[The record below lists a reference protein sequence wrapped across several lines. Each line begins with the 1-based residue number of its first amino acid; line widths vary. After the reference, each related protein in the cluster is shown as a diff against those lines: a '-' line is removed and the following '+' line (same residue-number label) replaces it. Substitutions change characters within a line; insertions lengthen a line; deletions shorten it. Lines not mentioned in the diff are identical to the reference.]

1 MCINGGHPV
10 AMSAFARPL
19 SIPHRLDATRVAS
32 PDQLRHQS
40 RYGSHTIMCA
50 GKDGETAHEAI
61 PAKGTGRRAALSALM
76 AGALVSLVGSGS
88 AVHAEDAKVRVW
100 GAAELD
106 FRMYVCGATGKF
118 CPAMTKVTVAPA
130 RQIDEALAQDI
141 SEIPGRVLESAFS
154 KRGNLLPAKLRDTAE
169 ALSDSM
175 LSEFQVEM
183 CLTVY
188 MRVRVCM
195 CVCMCVRV

>member
-1 MCINGGHPV
+1 V
-10 AMSAFARPL
+10 SAFAQPL

-40 RYGSHTIMCA
+40 RYGSRTIMCA
-50 GKDGETAHEAI
+50 AKDGEAAHEAI
-61 PAKGTGRRAALSALM
+61 SAKGTSRRAVLSALM

-88 AVHAEDAKVRVW
+88 AVHAEDGAKVRVW

-169 ALSDSM
+169 ALSASM

-183 CLTVY
+183 CMTVY

-195 CVCMCVRV
+195 CVCMCVRVWSIEI